1 MHYFLL
7 QEHFLHIGE
16 MVTSLN
22 FTDEEFAILSAL
34 LLFPAEING
43 LENPRAVEQ
52 LQNQI
57 SSALQAYEESKFS
70 CVCLSGVDLTE

>member
-1 MHYFLL
+1 
-7 QEHFLHIGE
+7 
-16 MVTSLN
+16 MVTSLQ

-70 CVCLSGVDLTE
+70 RVYLSDVILVE